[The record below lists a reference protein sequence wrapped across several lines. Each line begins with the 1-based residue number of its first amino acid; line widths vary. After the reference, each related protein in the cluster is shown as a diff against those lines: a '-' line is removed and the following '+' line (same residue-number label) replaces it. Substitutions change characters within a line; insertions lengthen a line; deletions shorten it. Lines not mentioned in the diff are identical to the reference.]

1 MKRCDRPRQTGKF
14 GQILPHFRENGER
27 DRPSPP
33 AKTEEN
39 LLLRII
45 NDIIIAGGDSRE
57 NAKFCHI
64 IAEAGKMRSP
74 PIRRFPISA
83 SIRDRGRRD
92 SSDPQF
98 PTHEI
103 MISPILATVG
113 RILVGSVFFL
123 TGLAKA
129 IEPWKFAQHIAQLRI
144 LNSRFIQPV
153 TLTFTALECA
163 VGTALIF
170 NATSAIIIPF
180 SIVLLIA
187 LSGLTYWSTST
198 GRTESCGCYNGWLE
212 VTPTQSIIFNLFY
225 IISLSLSLFLS
236 PKQPGV
242 LWPWMAV
249 CAAFVTGYAA
259 ASGSL
264 AYLDRHGYPP
274 IDLAPIQAHRPWQN
288 EWLGEHFNL
297 DFNSGSKLVVFM
309 SPRCPQ
315 CKDWLQV
322 LKIVHACPELPDV
335 VGVVAFTYYDELRYF
350 VDSYELNFSVVAL
363 EPSQYDRLGIDTLPT
378 AVIVA
383 DGTIREK
390 WVAGMPLS
398 FIKRIKEAIPAT

>member
-1 MKRCDRPRQTGKF
+1 MPEETAEKMQSFVTFLRKPGKCDRPR
-14 GQILPHFRENGER
+14 
-27 DRPSPP
+27 S
-33 AKTEEN
+33 AV
-39 LLLRII
+39 
-45 NDIIIAGGDSRE
+45 A
-57 NAKFCHI
+57 
-64 IAEAGKMRSP
+64 
-74 PIRRFPISA
+74 PISA
-83 SIRDRGRRD
+83 SIRDRGRRHP
-92 SSDPQF
+92 SDPQF
-98 PTHEI
+98 QTHEI
-103 MISPILATVG
+103 MISPILATFG

-153 TLTFTALECA
+153 TLTVTALECA

-170 NATSAIIIPF
+170 NATPAIVIPF
-180 SIVLLIA
+180 SIVLLVA

-198 GRTESCGCYNGWLE
+198 GRTESCGCYNGWIE
-212 VTPTQSIIFNLFY
+212 VTPTQSIILNVFY
-225 IISLSLSLFLS
+225 IILLSWSLFLGAG
-236 PKQPGV
+236 KPGV

-249 CAAFVTGYAA
+249 FAAFVTGYAA

-274 IDLAPIQAHRPWQN
+274 IDLAPIQAHRPWQD

-297 DFNSGSKLVVFM
+297 DFSSGSKLVVFM

-350 VDSYELNFSVVAL
+350 VDRHELNFSVVAL
-363 EPSQYDRLGIDTLPT
+363 ETSQYDRLGIDTLPT
-378 AVIVA
+378 AVIVE

-398 FIKRIKEAIPAT
+398 FIKRIKEAIPVA